1 MSMTPKI
8 STETEKMLHE
18 AFMAARRLRH
28 RIIGPEHLLERLLD
42 DASVTDWL
50 TSKGIDVDRLRASLE
65 ARLANVDRFSD
76 DEEPDTLPTD
86 EFQRVIRRALLRVES
101 AEHRGKVTNL
111 VVLHALLESPK
122 ALSADLGLSKV
133 DTGSSQGSG
142 T

>member
-1 MSMTPKI
+1 MI
-8 STETEKMLHE
+8 STETEKVVYE
-18 AFMAARRLRH
+18 VFMAARRLRH
-28 RIIGPEHLLERLLD
+28 RIIGPEHLLEGLLD

-76 DEEPDTLPTD
+76 DEEPDCLPTD
-86 EFQRVIRRALLRVES
+86 EFQRVIRRALLPVQPG
-101 AEHRGKVTNL
+101 EHRGKVTNL

-133 DTGSSQGSG
+133 DTSSSQGSVI
-142 T
+142 